1 MLVFELEAVAASALM
16 VAVEVVVKLLLAVTF
31 TVPPD
36 AKLLLE
42 ALAKVLEF
50 ALETCGPTVTT
61 MTGEAEIEP
70 EFAPVFT
77 PALVLPDM
85 AGALLMTSI
94 MVVLPAAELV
104 LAVLIAALN
113 ARLLKLLIVTIFVF
127 GAVALTLVVTVG
139 ATLWAA

>member
-1 MLVFELEAVAASALM
+1 MLFELVVDAASALM
-16 VAVEVVVKLLLAVTF
+16 VAVEVVVKLLFAVTL
-31 TVPPD
+31 TVPPE

-50 ALETCGPTVTT
+50 ALETWGPTVTT
-61 MTGEAEIEP
+61 MTGDAE
-70 EFAPVFT
+70 FTPVFT
-77 PALVLPDM
+77 PALVVPDI
-85 AGALLMTSI
+85 AGALLITSI

-113 ARLLKLLIVTIFVF
+113 ARLLKLLIVTILVF

-139 ATLWAA
+139 ATL